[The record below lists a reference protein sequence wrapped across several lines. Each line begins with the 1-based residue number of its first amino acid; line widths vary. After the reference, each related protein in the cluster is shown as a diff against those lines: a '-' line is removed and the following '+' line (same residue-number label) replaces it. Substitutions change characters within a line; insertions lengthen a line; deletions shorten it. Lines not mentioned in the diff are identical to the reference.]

1 MGRPLSGVPHV
12 GRRTETRKDV
22 IKYIYGGRLC
32 VILRPKKLK
41 YLPAN

>member
-12 GRRTETRKDV
+12 GRRTETTKDV
-22 IKYIYGGRLC
+22 IKYIYGGRLS
-32 VILRPKKLK
+32 VTLRPKKLK